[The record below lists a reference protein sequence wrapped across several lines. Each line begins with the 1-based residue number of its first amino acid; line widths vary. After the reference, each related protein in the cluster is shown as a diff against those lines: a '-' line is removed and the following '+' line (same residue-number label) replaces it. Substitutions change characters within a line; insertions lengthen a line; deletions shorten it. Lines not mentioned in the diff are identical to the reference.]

1 MDTQLTPIQ
10 FWLRYGY
17 KPYEL
22 VDGTV
27 IRRPKLRMIE
37 SVVLLRLSA
46 LVEQY
51 AAENDLGEV
60 VSGVGFTLNGNT
72 IRSPRA
78 AFIAKSV
85 WESVRYPYSPFPFAP
100 SLTIEIASS
109 AETPAEPYL
118 AAGTSQVWFIHI
130 QSQQVTVQ
138 IPHSAPQVYN
148 LGDTLSG
155 GRVLPGLTLPVASLF
170 PKSRHF

>member
-1 MDTQLTPIQ
+1 MDMQLTQ
-10 FWLRYGY
+10 FWMRYGY

-22 VDGTV
+22 VEGMV
-27 IRRPKLRMIE
+27 IRRPRLRMLE
-37 SVVLLRLSA
+37 SVVILRISA

-60 VSGVGFTLNGNT
+60 VSGVGFILNENT
-72 IRSPRA
+72 IRSPHA

-100 SLTIEIASS
+100 SLMIEIAPNAEIS
-109 AETPAEPYL
+109 ADSYL
-118 AAGTSQVWFIHI
+118 ASGTSQVWFIHI

-138 IPHSAPQVYN
+138 IPHRPAQVYN
-148 LGDTLSG
+148 LGDTFSADS
-155 GRVLPGLTLPVASLF
+155 VLPGLVMPVASLF
-170 PKSRHF
+170 PKSRHL

>member
-1 MDTQLTPIQ
+1 MDTQLTPAQ
-10 FWLRYGY
+10 FWLAYGY

-22 VDGTV
+22 VEGIV
-27 IRRPKLRMIE
+27 IRRPKLRLIE
-37 SVVLLRLSA
+37 SVVLLRISA
-46 LVEQY
+46 LIEQY

-60 VSGVGFTLNGNT
+60 VSGVGFTLNANT

-100 SLTIEIASS
+100 SLTIEIAPD
-109 AETPAEPYL
+109 AETPADPYL
-118 AAGTSQVWFIHI
+118 AAGSSQVWFIHI

-138 IPHSAPQVYN
+138 SLRSAPQVYN
-148 LGDTLSG
+148 LGDTLNG
-155 GRVLPGLTLPVASLF
+155 GRVLPGLMLPVASLF

>member
-1 MDTQLTPIQ
+1 MDAQITPAQ
-10 FWLRYGY
+10 FWLQYGY

-22 VDGTV
+22 VDGVV
-27 IRRPKLRMIE
+27 IRRPKLRLVE
-37 SVVLLRLSA
+37 SVVLLRVSA
-46 LVEQY
+46 LIEQY

-60 VSGVGFTLNGNT
+60 VSGVGFRLNANT

-85 WESVRYPYSPFPFAP
+85 WEGVRHPYSPFPFAP
-100 SLTIEIASS
+100 SLTIEIAPD
-109 AETPAEPYL
+109 AETPADPYL
-118 AAGTSQVWFIHI
+118 AADTSHVWFLHI

-138 IPHSAPQVYN
+138 RPHSPPQVYN
-148 LGDTLSG
+148 LGETLTG
-155 GRVLPGLTLPVASLF
+155 EQILPGLVLPVASLF